1 MDLDP
6 DVTFEEAYENAKLVA
21 ENCGYVVE
29 KLNNYRLRIY
39 PADEHVFYDLTWL
52 DGKLFKI
59 EKWRLV
65 RRIFVQAEVEEL
77 FPDDSAK

>member
-1 MDLDP
+1 M
-6 DVTFEEAYENAKLVA
+6 
-21 ENCGYVVE
+21 VE
-29 KLNNYRLRIY
+29 KPDNNRLRIY

-52 DGKLFKI
+52 DEKLFKI

-65 RRIFVQAEVEEL
+65 RRIFVQDEVQEL